1 MTNST
6 NQILVQNVE
15 TFETITRLTVDVDSG
30 ETATKRI
37 DQYFSK
43 NDKWGIV
50 SLDDDADGEYMN
62 VLLVAPVDG
71 PDFMM
76 DMTTG
81 EMEPVEDI
89 DPAAELEA
97 KMDIAMEIDNADEE
111 FFLALETQDALKSEG
126 LGPWLKDVEEASTI
140 TDLKSFDEFLEDFD
154 VVTDEPKPRNTR
166 KSKTKSLTKAKG
178 AKMST
183 QPKQRNFEILAAFIT
198 NNPGV
203 SRTDV
208 FQDPGLLTSL
218 RTMDQMQS
226 IANGDKLEV
235 KRWNRRLNF
244 LIREMRRQG
253 VDIQIERKGRVA
265 HYTVGT
271 PSGQLELPFDE
282 AAEARN
288 SAIIGNDVTDEVLE
302 APVPA
307 KNDAMRL
314 VEEPNQNLD
323 FDALLA
329 TLDDEAVAPVK

>member
-1 MTNST
+1 
-6 NQILVQNVE
+6 
-15 TFETITRLTVDVDSG
+15 
-30 ETATKRI
+30 
-37 DQYFSK
+37 
-43 NDKWGIV
+43 
-50 SLDDDADGEYMN
+50 
-62 VLLVAPVDG
+62 
-71 PDFMM
+71 
-76 DMTTG
+76 
-81 EMEPVEDI
+81 
-89 DPAAELEA
+89 
-97 KMDIAMEIDNADEE
+97 
-111 FFLALETQDALKSEG
+111 
-126 LGPWLKDVEEASTI
+126 
-140 TDLKSFDEFLEDFD
+140 
-154 VVTDEPKPRNTR
+154 
-166 KSKTKSLTKAKG
+166 
-178 AKMST
+178 MST
-183 QPKQRNFEILAAFIT
+183 QPKQRNFEILAAFISAR
-198 NNPGV
+198 PGV
-203 SRTDV
+203 ARTDV

-218 RTMDQMQS
+218 RTGPQMQA
-226 IANGDKLEV
+226 IANGDKLET